1 MEMILDAGKDT
12 IDSLS
17 KIARIE
23 EKPIDVIAL
32 EMMSLG
38 VRVYQASKKNDSKND
53 IDMLKNILKTGLVN
67 HELLSEILSIVFN
80 KERSKLKA
88 YDSESAIRM
97 AEQLAEKYLKGG
109 ERL

>member
-12 IDSLS
+12 INSLS
-17 KIARIE
+17 KIAKME
-23 EKPIDVIAL
+23 DKPIDVVAL

-38 VRVYQASKKNDSKND
+38 ARVYHASKEESPKND
-53 IDMLKNILKTGLVN
+53 IDMHRNILKTALVN
-67 HELLSEILSIVFN
+67 QELLTEILTIVFS

-88 YDSESAIRM
+88 YDSESAIKM
-97 AEQLAEKYLKGG
+97 AEQLAEQYIKGG

>member
-1 MEMILDAGKDT
+1 MILDAGKDT
-12 IDSLS
+12 INSLAEIA
-17 KIARIE
+17 KIE
-23 EKPIDVIAL
+23 DKPLDVIAL

-38 VRVYQASKKNDSKND
+38 ARVYHASREESPKNDMD
-53 IDMLKNILKTGLVN
+53 IHRNILKTALVN
-67 HELLSEILSIVFN
+67 HELLSEILTIVFN

-97 AEQLAEKYLKGG
+97 AEQLAEKYLRGG

>member
-12 IDSLS
+12 INSLE
-17 KIARIE
+17 KIAKIE
-23 EKPIDVIAL
+23 DKPLDVIAL
-32 EMMSLG
+32 EMMALG
-38 VRVYQASKKNDSKND
+38 ARVYHASKEESPKND
-53 IDMLKNILKTGLVN
+53 IDMHRNILKTALVN
-67 HELLSEILSIVFN
+67 HELLSEILTIIFN

-88 YDSESAIRM
+88 YDSESAIKI

>member
-17 KIARIE
+17 KIAKIE
-23 EKPIDVIAL
+23 DKPLDVIAL

-38 VRVYQASKKNDSKND
+38 ARIYHASKENNKEND
-53 IDMLKNILKTGLVN
+53 INMHRNILKTALVN
-67 HELLSEILSIVFN
+67 HELLSEILTIIFN

-97 AEQLAEKYLKGG
+97 AEQLAEQYLKGG

>member
-17 KIARIE
+17 KIAKIE
-23 EKPIDVIAL
+23 DKPIDVIAL

-38 VRVYQASKKNDSKND
+38 ARIYHASKEKNKEND
-53 IDMLKNILKTGLVN
+53 INMHRNILKTALVN
-67 HELLSEILSIVFN
+67 HELLSEILTIIFN

-97 AEQLAEKYLKGG
+97 AEQLAEQYLKGG

>member
-12 IDSLS
+12 IESLS
-17 KIARIE
+17 KIAKIE
-23 EKPIDVIAL
+23 DKPLDVVAL

-38 VRVYQASKKNDSKND
+38 ARVYHASKEKTQEND
-53 IDMLKNILKTGLVN
+53 INMLRNILKTALVN
-67 HELLSEILSIVFN
+67 HELLAEIVTIVFN

-88 YDSESAIRM
+88 YDSESAIKI
-97 AEQLAEKYLKGG
+97 AEQLAEQYLKGG